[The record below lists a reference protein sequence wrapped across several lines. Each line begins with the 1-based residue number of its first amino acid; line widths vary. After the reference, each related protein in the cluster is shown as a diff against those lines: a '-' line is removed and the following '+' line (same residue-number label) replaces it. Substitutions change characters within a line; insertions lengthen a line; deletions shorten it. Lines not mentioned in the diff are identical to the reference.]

1 MIVSLFPDAMYISDD
16 KYVLTK
22 KQFDTIMKLDMK
34 QNISNKVSKETYLL
48 NKPTFRKLKNWLEKE
63 TNRFAKEVLKWNSL
77 DFYITQ
83 SWVNVATKGE
93 SHHGHRHP
101 NSMLSGVYYI
111 SPEECHIRMMRDT
124 KMWGNFVF
132 DHDPEQENEFNTLS
146 AKVPVEQNRVV
157 IFLSEQV
164 HSVDPIE
171 DDSIRISLAFNCF
184 AKGNL
189 GGRGHSSE
197 LIL

>member
-1 MIVSLFPDAMYISDD
+1 M
-16 KYVLTK
+16 LTIK
-22 KQFDTIMKLDMK
+22 RLGRRSFEVFRLG
-34 QNISNKVSKETYLL
+34 VPVGVVRLL
-48 NKPTFRKLKNWLEKE
+48 
-63 TNRFAKEVLKWNSL
+63 
-77 DFYITQ
+77 
-83 SWVNVATKGE
+83 
-93 SHHGHRHP
+93 
-101 NSMLSGVYYI
+101 
-111 SPEECHIRMMRDT
+111 RDT
-124 KMWGNFVF
+124 KMWGNFVY

-146 AKVPVEQNRVV
+146 AKVPIEQNRVV